1 MKCEK
6 CKYCQ
11 YDWGDDMYL
20 CRFGWED
27 EDSKGNCGC
36 RYNQKTLDKKNKTLQ
51 KEEQDAAN
59 EFYEDFVK
67 FCRKEE
73 NNEKY
78 I

>member
-11 YDWGDDMYL
+11 YDWSDDMYL
-20 CRFGWED
+20 CRFGWEE

-36 RYNQKTLDKKNKTLQ
+36 RYNQKTLDKKYKILLE
-51 KEEQDAAN
+51 EEQKAET

-67 FCRKEE
+67 FYRKEE
-73 NNEKY
+73 NNGF
-78 I
+78 

>member
-11 YDWGDDMYL
+11 YDWSDDIYL
-20 CRFGWED
+20 CRFGWEE

-36 RYNQKTLDKKNKTLQ
+36 RYNQKTLDKKYKALQ
-51 KEEQDAAN
+51 EEEQAAAN
-59 EFYEDFVK
+59 EFYEDFCK
-67 FCRKEE
+67 FIEREMNDTK
-73 NNEKY
+73 N